1 MREKRKNAENNA
13 EFGTHSVRMGA
24 EYKHMKGETQMDSTT
39 GITPV
44 MPMGGDGGFGLN
56 GLGGIFALL
65 ILLGIFNGG
74 FGGFGSNSGVNTLNA
89 DMQRGFDQ
97 QNTMY
102 QTGNILS
109 AVTNGTAQTIAASTQ
124 NASNAISAIKDGNAA
139 LIREFGTV
147 ESALTGL
154 TGKMQECCCST
165 NMAIMQNN
173 YDGAMRDAATNA
185 NLTAQ
190 IQGVK
195 DLIQQNKIESLQAQ
209 VGQLQLQNAMCG
221 VMKFPT
227 SYSFAGGVF
236 PPATATA

>member
-1 MREKRKNAENNA
+1 
-13 EFGTHSVRMGA
+13 
-24 EYKHMKGETQMDSTT
+24 MDST

-74 FGGFGSNSGVNTLNA
+74 FGGFGGNNGVNSLNA

-97 QNTMY
+97 QNTMA
-102 QTGNILS
+102 QTRDILS
-109 AVTNGTAQTIAASTQ
+109 AVTSGTAQTIAASTA
-124 NASNAISAIKDGNAA
+124 NATNAINAIKDGNAS

-147 ESALTGL
+147 ETALTGL
-154 TGKMQECCCST
+154 AGQMQNCCCET
-165 NMAIMQNN
+165 KQMIMQSN

-185 NLTAQ
+185 NFTAQ
-190 IQGVK
+190 IQSVK

-209 VGQLQLQNAMCG
+209 VSALQLQAATSNVLRFPNAW
-221 VMKFPT
+221 T
-227 SYSFAGGVF
+227 YAGGVF
-236 PPATATA
+236 PPVTTTPAA